1 MPCRE
6 ILIAGPIIMTEENDT
21 ENLLSDASAPVRH
34 GSIEKVRGRID
45 DTLNRVFP
53 YGSHGRY
60 LSYLITRIFLI
71 LTFEGPGSVL
81 RRGRNVLIKKLPFLP
96 LNVKIPVLRIS
107 IDTYDAA
114 ILLTMDVP
122 LEGRFVSPA
131 THLNVIE
138 IQTRVDTQHTTG
150 MRLTIREGSSEGPI
164 VREAGAKRSKI
175 ELDDFSRWEFKPI
188 PDSRER
194 LYYFHIVST
203 GSVPAAICYDPTTS
217 HPKLQLFR
225 GGKDIGGRIGIHCYS
240 KQVINDPYQFW
251 IMQNEP
257 SLDQLER
264 MRHECEHIPFTP
276 KISLVLPVWN
286 TNLEL
291 LCRAIDSVLMQ
302 VYGNWELCIVDGC
315 SPDPQVWHTLQ
326 KYAELDQRI
335 KVKIL
340 PENPGISGN
349 SNEALGLV
357 TGAYTGFLDHDDEL
371 APFALYEVVKLL
383 NENNYFKFV
392 YSDEDTIG
400 SRGERTNPYFKPDWS
415 PDTFLSQ
422 NYICHFTVIQHDLIQ
437 RVGGFR
443 PGYDGSE
450 DYDLFLRV
458 TEILG
463 EHEIAHIPKI
473 LYHWREIPGSAA
485 DLIGSK
491 PYATEPG
498 IMALND
504 AMSRRNINAVV
515 AGDFFPHSYRVKY
528 EIIGNPMISIII
540 PTKDKVPVLKTCIN
554 SILGNTVYPNY
565 EIIVVDNQSHNPA
578 TFDYYKQIERNPRI
592 RILKYDKPFNFSA
605 MNNYAASHAR
615 GDYLVL
621 LNNDTEILSGEWLSA
636 MLEHVQREGIG
647 AAGAKLLYPNNTLQH
662 AGIITGLGR
671 IREIEG
677 NPSVAGHAHRH
688 LPASLCGYFG
698 RACSVANV
706 SGVTAACLMI
716 PRDIFNEIGGF
727 DENLAVAF
735 NDVDLCMKIRDK
747 GYLIVYTPYAQLYHH
762 EYVSRGYEDSPEK
775 RARFYREVRYI
786 RKKWGAIIDRGDPY
800 YSPNL
805 TPDYEDYSI
814 RV

>member
-1 MPCRE
+1 MKE
-6 ILIAGPIIMTEENDT
+6 DIDSGSDYTDGENNTD
-21 ENLLSDASAPVRH
+21 NLLSDASAPVRH
-34 GSIEKVRGRID
+34 DPIEKVRGRID
-45 DTLNRVFP
+45 DTLNRLLP
-53 YGSHGRY
+53 YGSHWRY
-60 LSYLITRIFLI
+60 FSYLINRIFLI
-71 LTFEGPGSVL
+71 LKFEGPGSVL
-81 RRGRNVLIKKLPFLP
+81 RRGRIVLRKKLPFLP

-114 ILLTMDVP
+114 IPLILDVP
-122 LEGRFVSPA
+122 LEGRFISPA
-131 THLNVIE
+131 NHLHAIE
-138 IQTRVDTQHTTG
+138 IQTRVDTQHTTEL
-150 MRLTIREGSSEGPI
+150 RLTIREESSEGPI
-164 VREAGAKRSKI
+164 VREAGVKRSKI
-175 ELDDFSRWEFKPI
+175 ELDDFSRWEFKTI

-194 LYYFHIVST
+194 LYYFYIESA
-203 GSVPAAICYDPTTS
+203 GSVPAAVWYDPTTS

-257 SLDQLER
+257 SQDQLEK
-264 MRHECEHIPFTP
+264 MRQEGEHFPFTP
-276 KISLVLPVWN
+276 KISLILPVRN
-286 TNLEL
+286 ANLEWL
-291 LCRAIDSVLMQ
+291 DRAIDSVLMQ
-302 VYGNWELCIVDGC
+302 VYRNWELCIVDGG
-315 SPDPQVWHTLQ
+315 SPDPQVRHTLQ
-326 KYAELDQRI
+326 KYAEVDQRI
-335 KVKIL
+335 NVKLL
-340 PENPGISGN
+340 PENLGISGN

-357 TGAYTGFLDHDDEL
+357 TGSYTGFLDHHDEL

-383 NENNYFKFV
+383 NGNKNFKFI

-400 SRGERTNPYFKPDWS
+400 SGGERTNPYFKPDWS
-415 PDTFLSQ
+415 PDTFLSR
-422 NYICHFTVIQHDLIQ
+422 NYVGHFAVIQQDLIP

-443 PGYDGSE
+443 PGYGGSK

-473 LYHWREIPGSAA
+473 LYHRREIPGSAE
-485 DLIGSK
+485 GSIEAK
-491 PYATEPG
+491 PDTTRTA
-498 IMALND
+498 IMALNE
-504 AMSRRNINAVV
+504 AMARRNINAVV
-515 AGDFFPHSYRVKY
+515 TEGFFRNSYRVKY
-528 EIIGNPMISIII
+528 EIIGNPLISIII

-554 SILGNTVYPNY
+554 SIFGNTEYPNY
-565 EIIVVDNQSHNPA
+565 EIIVVDNQSQYPA
-578 TFDYYKQIERNPRI
+578 TFDYYKQLETDPRI
-592 RILKYDKPFNFSA
+592 CILKYDKPFNFST

-621 LNNDTEILSGEWLSA
+621 LNNDTEIISGEWLSA
-636 MLEHVQREGIG
+636 MLEHTQREGIG

-662 AGIITGLGR
+662 AGIIAGLGR
-671 IREIEG
+671 IREMEG

-698 RACSVANV
+698 RACSVTNV

-735 NDVDLCMKIRDK
+735 NDVDLCMKILDR
-747 GYLIVYTPYAQLYHH
+747 GYRIVYTPYAQLYHH
-762 EYVSRGYEDSPEK
+762 EYVSRGYADSPEK
-775 RARFYREVRYI
+775 RARFYGEVRYI
-786 RKKWGAIIDRGDPY
+786 RKKWGSIIDRGDPY

-805 TPDYEDYSI
+805 TPIYEDYSI

>member
-1 MPCRE
+1 MKE
-6 ILIAGPIIMTEENDT
+6 DADSESGSYDGE
-21 ENLLSDASAPVRH
+21 SDAFHLVSDTSAADLD
-34 GSIEKVRGRID
+34 GSTGKDWSRFE
-45 DTLNRVFP
+45 DTLNRILP
-53 YGSHGRY
+53 YRYRGRY

-114 ILLTMDVP
+114 IPLTMDVP

-131 THLNVIE
+131 NHLNVIE

-164 VREAGAKRSKI
+164 VREAGSRRSKI

-188 PDSRER
+188 PDSRKR

-225 GGKDIGGRIGIHCYS
+225 GGEDIGGRIGIHCYS

-257 SLDQLER
+257 SQDQLEK
-264 MRHECEHIPFTP
+264 MRQEGEHFPFTP
-276 KISLVLPVWN
+276 KISLTLPIRN
-286 TNLEL
+286 TNLKWL
-291 LCRAIDSVLMQ
+291 HHAIDSVLMQ
-302 VYGNWELCIVDGC
+302 VYGNWELCIVDGG
-315 SPDPQVWHTLQ
+315 SPNPQVRHTLQ
-326 KYAELDQRI
+326 EYVDLDQRI
-335 KVKIL
+335 NVKIL
-340 PENPGISGN
+340 PENPGISGIFN
-349 SNEALGLV
+349 QAMGLV

-371 APFALYEVVKLL
+371 APFALYEIVKLL
-383 NENNYFKFV
+383 NENKNFKFI
-392 YSDEDTIG
+392 YSDQDSIG
-400 SRGERTNPYFKPDWS
+400 SGGERTNPYFKPDWS
-415 PDTFLSQ
+415 PDTFLSR
-422 NYICHFTVIQHDLIQ
+422 NYISHFTVIQQDLV
-437 RVGGFR
+437 RKVGGFR

-450 DYDLFLRV
+450 DYDLFIRI
-458 TEILG
+458 TEMLG
-463 EHEIAHIPKI
+463 DHEIAHIPKI
-473 LYHWREIPGSAA
+473 LYHGRKIPGSAA
-485 DLIGSK
+485 DSIGLK
-491 PYATEPG
+491 PCATAPG

-515 AGDFFPHSYRVKY
+515 AGGFFHNSYRVKY
-528 EIIGNPMISIII
+528 EIIGNPLVSIII

-554 SILGNTVYPNY
+554 SILGKTGYSNF
-565 EIIVVDNQSHNPA
+565 EIVVVDNQSHNPA
-578 TFDYYKQIERNPRI
+578 TFDYYKQIERNPRV

-605 MNNYAASHAR
+605 MNNFAVSHAR
-615 GDYLVL
+615 GDHLVL
-621 LNNDTEILSGEWLSA
+621 LNNDTEVISGEWLSA
-636 MLEHVQREGIG
+636 MLEHSQRKGIG
-647 AAGAKLLYPNNTLQH
+647 AVGAKLLYPDNTLQH
-662 AGIITGLGR
+662 AGIIIGLGR

-677 NPSVAGHAHRH
+677 NPSVAGHALRH
-688 LPASLCGYFG
+688 LPASQCGYFG

-706 SGVTAACLMI
+706 SGVTAACLMM
-716 PRDIFNEIGGF
+716 PKDIFNEIGGF

-735 NDVDLCMKIRDK
+735 NDVDLCMKIRNR
-747 GYLIVYTPYAQLYHH
+747 GYRIVYSPYAQLYHH

-775 RARFYREVRYI
+775 RARFYGEVRYI

-805 TPDYEDYSI
+805 TSDYEDYSI